1 MHKRL
6 MAMKQS
12 LAAAIESQLCN
23 LGEADAEEL
32 GQAID
37 MLKDLEEALY
47 FCTITE
53 AMNSEKS
60 RGNIEIEYEGHK
72 KNGHSQMNESDH
84 MYYSYPIMYNDG
96 GQTSNG
102 GNGGRSY
109 NDGGS
114 SYMYAQPRDSQG
126 RYMSDGRGGSR
137 NNYYTEPMYERDERE
152 GRSPQNRR
160 MYMEAKGT
168 KDKAAQLRELEKYMQ
183 ELTSDMVE
191 MIQDS
196 SPEEKQYLEKK
207 ISALASKIGQMK

>member
-23 LGEADAEEL
+23 LGEVDAEEL

-53 AMNSEKS
+53 AMNKQ
-60 RGNIEIEYEGHK
+60 GDVEIEYEHK
-72 KNGHSQMNESDH
+72 KNGHSQINGSDQ
-84 MYYSYPIMYNDG
+84 MYYSYPMMYNDG
-96 GQTSNG
+96 NG
-102 GNGGRSY
+102 GSSY

-114 SYMYAQPRDSQG
+114 SQMYAQPRDSQG

-207 ISALASKIGQMK
+207 ISALAAKIGQMK